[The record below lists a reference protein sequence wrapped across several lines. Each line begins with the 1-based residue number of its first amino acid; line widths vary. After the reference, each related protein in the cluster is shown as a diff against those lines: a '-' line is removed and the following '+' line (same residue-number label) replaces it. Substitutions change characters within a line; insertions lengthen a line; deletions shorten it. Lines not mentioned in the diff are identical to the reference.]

1 MCKNALQEGERAD
14 PRRALSQRKRR
25 LIERVFGWAKLD
37 RPLQQVKLRGLRR
50 VDWFFRLVVTA
61 YNLMRMG
68 KLIPLPTQVG

>member
-61 YNLMRMG
+61 YNLMRLG
-68 KLIPLPTQVG
+68 KLIPMPTQVD